1 VVDEDAGDDLGEDE
15 EESLDG
21 VVVAGEATL
30 TEADYLATWDAVP
43 QFRPLK
49 AIRIWLFVMVLMGL
63 QTLHFFEGAPIGW
76 VTAVLPLLFVGALL
90 VGVARG
96 KRTFARNV
104 ISDMGGGQIS
114 YRFSDEGFG
123 IQTPRAKSVVAW
135 ESLAELIER
144 PAYFLV
150 FTAPQQFVLVAK
162 RAFSADDVET
172 LRQMLG
178 ERIVKKPLRG
188 VPPKNAGRTLMM
200 WVALIV
206 AFLVIWQFLG
216 R

>member
-1 VVDEDAGDDLGEDE
+1 MVDDDEGDDG
-15 EESLDG
+15 ESLDG

-49 AIRIWLFVMVLMGL
+49 ATRVWLFVMVLMGL
-63 QTLHFFEGAPIGW
+63 QTLHFFEDATIGW
-76 VTAVLPLLFVGALL
+76 VAAAVPVLFVGALI
-90 VGVARG
+90 VGVSRG

-104 ISDMGGGQIS
+104 LSDMGGGQIG

-135 ESLAELIER
+135 ESLAELVER

-172 LRQMLG
+172 LRQMFV

-188 VPPKNAGRTLMM
+188 VPPRNAGRTLMM

-206 AFLVIWQFLG
+206 VFMVIWQLFG